1 MTAESQTRDAVAA
14 DPVLHTGGELI
25 LHEATFNPK
34 VRTYW
39 LLSGAWILTAT
50 LVGIPLLILWFPF
63 GYAITG
69 RYLARLRCVL
79 TEKNLHVARGVLI
92 RQEKTVPLDKITD
105 LGMSH
110 GPIMRYLG
118 LRGLSVETAGQS
130 GQGSLI
136 QLVGIEGAEDFRAA
150 VLAQR
155 ERIAGSGGAASGP
168 SLAAAAA
175 DEARVD
181 SGKLL
186 TEIRD
191 ALLRIERRMNKGAG
205 ESGAVDRRP

>member
-1 MTAESQTRDAVAA
+1 MTDVVVA
-14 DPVLHTGGELI
+14 DPELHTGGEQVL
-25 LHEATFNPK
+25 LQATFNPK

-39 LLSGAWILTAT
+39 LLSGALILTAT
-50 LVGIPLLILWFPF
+50 IVGIPLLIFWFPI
-63 GYAITG
+63 GYVLTG

-105 LGMSH
+105 LAMSH
-110 GPIMRYLG
+110 GPIMRRLG

-130 GQGSLI
+130 GPGSLI
-136 QLVGIEGAEDFRAA
+136 KLVGIEGTEEFRAA

-155 ERIAGSGGAASGP
+155 ERVAESGGASSATSP
-168 SLAAAAA
+168 AAAGEAA
-175 DEARVD
+175 AE

-186 TEIRD
+186 AEIRD
-191 ALLRIERRMNKGAG
+191 ALLRIERRLDGGAG
-205 ESGAVDRRP
+205 G

>member
-1 MTAESQTRDAVAA
+1 
-14 DPVLHTGGELI
+14 
-25 LHEATFNPK
+25 
-34 VRTYW
+34 
-39 LLSGAWILTAT
+39 
-50 LVGIPLLILWFPF
+50 
-63 GYAITG
+63 
-69 RYLARLRCVL
+69 
-79 TEKNLHVARGVLI
+79 
-92 RQEKTVPLDKITD
+92 
-105 LGMSH
+105 
-110 GPIMRYLG
+110 MRYLG

-155 ERIAGSGGAASGP
+155 ERIAGSGGASSGP

>member
-1 MTAESQTRDAVAA
+1 MTDVVVA
-14 DPVLHTGGELI
+14 DPALHTGEEPI
-25 LHEATFNPK
+25 LREATFNPK

-39 LLSGAWILTAT
+39 LLSGALILTVT
-50 LVGIPLLILWFPF
+50 IVGIPLLILWFPI
-63 GYAITG
+63 GYALTG

-92 RQEKTVPLDKITD
+92 RREKTVPLDKITD
-105 LGMSH
+105 LAMSH
-110 GPIMRYLG
+110 GPIMRSLG

-130 GQGSLI
+130 GPGSLI
-136 QLVGIEGAEDFRAA
+136 KLVGIEGTEDFRAA

-155 ERIAGSGGAASGP
+155 ERVGGAGGAASAP
-168 SLAAAAA
+168 SPAAAVTG
-175 DEARVD
+175 EAVAE

-191 ALLRIERRMNKGAG
+191 ALLRIEKRLDGDSEG
-205 ESGAVDRRP
+205 

>member
-1 MTAESQTRDAVAA
+1 MTDVVVA
-14 DPVLHTGGELI
+14 DPELHTGDEQVL
-25 LHEATFNPK
+25 LQATFNPK

-39 LLSGAWILTAT
+39 MLSGALILTST
-50 LVGIPLLILWFPF
+50 IVGIPLLIFWFPI
-63 GYAITG
+63 GYVLTG

-105 LGMSH
+105 LAMSH
-110 GPIMRYLG
+110 GPIMRRLG

-130 GQGSLI
+130 GPGSLI
-136 QLVGIEGAEDFRAA
+136 KLVGIEGTEEFRAA

-155 ERIAGSGGAASGP
+155 ERVAGSGGASSSTSPAGAAAGE
-168 SLAAAAA
+168 AAAA
-175 DEARVD
+175 

-186 TEIRD
+186 SEIRD
-191 ALLRIERRMNKGAG
+191 ALLRIEQRLDGGAG
-205 ESGAVDRRP
+205 G

>member
-1 MTAESQTRDAVAA
+1 MTDVVVA
-14 DPVLHTGGELI
+14 DPELHTGDEQVL
-25 LHEATFNPK
+25 LQATFNPK

-39 LLSGAWILTAT
+39 LLSGALILTAT
-50 LVGIPLLILWFPF
+50 IVGIPLLIFWFPI
-63 GYAITG
+63 GYVLTG

-105 LGMSH
+105 LAMSH
-110 GPIMRYLG
+110 GPIMRRLG

-130 GQGSLI
+130 GPGSLI
-136 QLVGIEGAEDFRAA
+136 KLVGIEGTEEFRAA

-155 ERIAGSGGAASGP
+155 ERVAGSGGASSATSP
-168 SLAAAAA
+168 AAAGEAA
-175 DEARVD
+175 AE

-186 TEIRD
+186 AEIRD
-191 ALLRIERRMNKGAG
+191 ALLRIERRLDGGAG
-205 ESGAVDRRP
+205 G

>member
-1 MTAESQTRDAVAA
+1 MTDVVVA
-14 DPVLHTGGELI
+14 DPALHTGEEPI

-39 LLSGAWILTAT
+39 LLSGALILTST
-50 LVGIPLLILWFPF
+50 IVGIPLLIFWFPI
-63 GYAITG
+63 GYALTG

-105 LGMSH
+105 LAMSH
-110 GPIMRYLG
+110 GPIMRRLG

-130 GQGSLI
+130 GPGSLI
-136 QLVGIEGAEDFRAA
+136 KLVGIEGTEEFRAA

-155 ERIAGSGGAASGP
+155 ERVSGSGGASSATSP
-168 SLAAAAA
+168 AAVAAN
-175 DEARVD
+175 EAGVE
-181 SGKLL
+181 SGKVLA
-186 TEIRD
+186 EIRD
-191 ALLRIERRMNKGAG
+191 TLLRIEQRLDGDAG
-205 ESGAVDRRP
+205 G

>member
-1 MTAESQTRDAVAA
+1 MVETPEVRDVVAT
-14 DPVLHTGGELI
+14 DPELYTGGERI
-25 LHEATFNPK
+25 LLAATFNPK

-39 LLSGAWILTAT
+39 LLTGAWILTTT
-50 LVGIPLLILWFPF
+50 LVGIPLLLLWFPV
-63 GYAITG
+63 GHAITG
-69 RYLARLRCVL
+69 RYLARIRCVL

-110 GPIMRYLG
+110 GPIMRRLG

-130 GQGSLI
+130 AAGSLI
-136 QLVGIEGAEDFRAA
+136 KLVGIEGTEDFRAA

-155 ERIAGSGGAASGP
+155 ERIAGSGGSSSTP
-168 SLAAAAA
+168 SPAAAAA
-175 DEARVD
+175 DEVGLE

-186 TEIRD
+186 SEIRD
-191 ALLRIERRMNKGAG
+191 ILVRIERRLDGGAG
-205 ESGAVDRRP
+205 Q

>member
-1 MTAESQTRDAVAA
+1 MTDVVVA
-14 DPVLHTGGELI
+14 DPELHTGDEQVL
-25 LHEATFNPK
+25 LQATFNPK

-39 LLSGAWILTAT
+39 LLSGALILTAT
-50 LVGIPLLILWFPF
+50 IVGIPLLIFWFPI
-63 GYAITG
+63 GYVLTG

-105 LGMSH
+105 LAMSH
-110 GPIMRYLG
+110 GPIMRRLG

-130 GQGSLI
+130 GPGSLI
-136 QLVGIEGAEDFRAA
+136 KLVGIEGTEEFRAA

-155 ERIAGSGGAASGP
+155 ERVAGSGGASPATSPAG
-168 SLAAAAA
+168 AAAGEAA
-175 DEARVD
+175 AE

-186 TEIRD
+186 AEIRD
-191 ALLRIERRMNKGAG
+191 ALLRIERRLDGGAG
-205 ESGAVDRRP
+205 G